1 MSEHVESM
9 KESHMLQ
16 ERHQWVATY
25 VRKKVPAYLRESAD
39 DIIQDVMIK
48 LLNAD
53 KKSDQMI
60 VNYGYLKQ
68 TVMSV
73 MIDHIR
79 KHRNQQK
86 LEEGIQLEAEP
97 SVDDD
102 KQPHNP
108 AELLHQHSL
117 LDVIYQH
124 ISTFSE
130 DRQTA
135 LMLYFRGMKI
145 REIVQLTG
153 FNMAKVRNEIYRG
166 KKDLI
171 FHLNHLGYEYEV

>member
-1 MSEHVESM
+1 MHEHSERM
-9 KESHMLQ
+9 KQSHRLQ
-16 ERHQWVATY
+16 ERHQWVSTY
-25 VRKKVPAYLRESAD
+25 VRKKVPAYLRESTD
-39 DIIQDVMIK
+39 DIIQDAMIK
-48 LLNAD
+48 LINAD

-86 LEEGIQLEAEP
+86 LAEGVQSESEAT
-97 SVDDD
+97 SDDM
-102 KQPHNP
+102 QRPTNP
-108 AELLHQHSL
+108 AELLHHHSI

-130 DRQTA
+130 ERQTA
-135 LMLYFRGMKI
+135 LMLDFRGMKI
-145 REIVQLTG
+145 KEIVQLTG
-153 FNMAKVRNEIYRG
+153 FNVSKVRNEIYRG